1 MALPKNVRSI
11 ANLGDLAINELR
23 DINFGNRLKSGDTTI
38 LKYHIRDGDGPDDEH
53 ADLSEYQA
61 TAVLKYKGI
70 EAYSTEAEVK
80 KEKVPDSDVEGWVV
94 RFWID
99 EILKADHE
107 TPYNVEIVLTK
118 NDEADGR
125 LIFPSDNDQLVL
137 FIESSSLSAETEAV
151 DALTDDRLGDIARN
165 VFEQN
170 PIFVGAQQAEEKR
183 ILTEKQR
190 QEAEQE
196 RQRKEQERLSAEEGR
211 LTAEKGRVE
220 AEQARTEREDERS
233 ESEQNRQTQER
244 KRAQAES
251 ARASA
256 EKSRESSYATLKD
269 QVKTTLDSLDIS
281 GLVGE
286 LANKF
291 EVVTQSEPPS
301 VEKNKLW
308 IKPDNV
314 RGVYEEVGLPHTSI
328 IYIGET
334 YGELQITKDV
344 TTITL
349 SDVQKDQTDSLPQI
363 DKVELSGE
371 TFKVDDVFYDEDS
384 RSLNLE
390 INPSYLNDLKKIAF
404 EWGDYNGRSYGY
416 VYTSAVRAYK
426 QTGTE
431 TYNTIHLVNL
441 STQTWDKVAMDGEKG
456 DPGEKMS
463 YSDLTES
470 DKADLRQGMVKKD
483 YADETF
489 AFKDHTHPEYAL
501 KSEVPKIVSLT
512 QSEYDSLSKKDDNT
526 LYLVVD

>member
-118 NDEADGR
+118 NDGADGR

-196 RQRKEQERLSAEEGR
+196 RLSAEEGR

-256 EKSRESSYATLKD
+256 EKIRESSYATLKD
-269 QVKTTLDSLDIS
+269 QVKTTLDSLDVG
-281 GLVGE
+281 GLVSE

-291 EVVTQSEPPS
+291 DVVTQSEPPR

-314 RGVYEEVGLPHTSI
+314 RGVYEEVELPHAPI

-334 YGELQITKDV
+334 YEEAQITKDV

-349 SDVQKDQTDSLPQI
+349 SGVQKDQTDSLPQI

-371 TFKVDDVFYDEDS
+371 TFKVDDVFYEGKTGM
-384 RSLNLE
+384 LNLE
-390 INPSYLNDLKKIAF
+390 INPSYLNDLKKIAI
-404 EWGDYNGRSYGY
+404 EWEESNGRSYGNIY
-416 VYTSAVRAYK
+416 YPTIRAYK

-456 DPGEKMS
+456 DPGDKMS

-470 DKADLRQGMVKKD
+470 DKADLRQGMVEKD
-483 YADETF
+483 YVDETF
-489 AFKDHTHPEYAL
+489 ALKDHTHPDYAL
-501 KSEVPKIVSLT
+501 KSDVPKIVSLT